1 MAKTTGKT
9 GGSSKKKKPL
19 YPKLEKKPVQKV
31 RAAVR
36 HATSVL
42 FGEYPPAKS
51 SRPVSKITAKAIGPT
66 LRYEQNK
73 SNPDYKR
80 IDALKKRSKLQFK
93 AGKKKVK

>member
-9 GGSSKKKKPL
+9 GGSSRKKKPL
-19 YPKLEKKPVQKV
+19 YPKLEKKPVQKA

-80 IDALKKRSKLQFK
+80 INALKKRQKSKSP
-93 AGKKKVK
+93 KKKVK

>member
-9 GGSSKKKKPL
+9 GGSSRKKKPL
-19 YPKLEKKPVQKV
+19 YKKLEKKPKQKA

-42 FGEYPPAKS
+42 FFEYPPAKS
-51 SRPVSKITAKAIGPT
+51 SRPVSKIAAKAIGPT

-73 SNPDYKR
+73 SKPDYKR
-80 IDALKKRSKLQFK
+80 IDALKKRLKSKFK
-93 AGKKKVK
+93 SPKKKVK